1 MEYPKLKNPPVSRQI
16 LQTFGGY
23 DRSTR
28 IDDGAFRDMKNLT
41 SDHFPAMSPR
51 SLRGRYR
58 TSRIPTGLAWRN
70 GLWYMEADAPN
81 QEEAYWGHFKVDDT
95 EIHKLMLSDYRSRQV
110 VCMGAYYIVMP
121 LGFWANTACYD
132 PATGIFSGKDSVG
145 MISHQSQKKN
155 VRLLPCRI
163 DGTAYGE
170 EELPTDSQEATTAYV
185 RLEGEGIHMGF
196 SQYDGVKISELTG
209 ELAHLNGDNILWQ
222 VGKDFVVIQG
232 MLTAPK
238 QAEELWME
246 RSMPE
251 MDFVIEC
258 GNRLWGCRYGKNA
271 AGEFV
276 NEIYCSRLGDFKN
289 WQSFLGVATDSAV
302 ISLGSDGPFTGA
314 ISYMGHP
321 IFFKENVLH
330 KVYISATGAHSVTDT
345 PCSGVQS
352 GCAKSLAVVGD
363 TLFYKSRSG
372 IMAYDGSLPVRLP
385 DVFGGQRYDTAV
397 GGACQDKYY
406 ISMGRDNRY
415 DLFVYDTRRQLW
427 HREDGLQVREFVTD
441 GDRLYAAVGD
451 DILILA
457 GADEPEET
465 EVSWFAETGPMELT
479 TPDRKYLTRLN
490 ARIALEPGT
499 EVSFYVRYDFS
510 PRWEHLHTV
519 VGKELGCLDI
529 PLRPK
534 RCDHM
539 YLRLEGK
546 GPALLYS
553 LTKTVE
559 QGSER
564 I

>member
-1 MEYPKLKNPPVSRQI
+1 MYPKLKNPPVSRQI
-16 LQTFGGY
+16 IQTFGGY

-28 IDDGAFRDMKNLT
+28 IDDGSFRDMENLT
-41 SDHFPAMSPR
+41 SDRFPALSPR
-51 SLRGRYR
+51 PLRGHYR
-58 TSRIPTGLAWRN
+58 TGITPAGLAWKDP
-70 GLWYMEADAPN
+70 LWHMEADAP
-81 QEEAYWGHFKVDDT
+81 ESFWGHLQVGDT
-95 EIHKLMLSDYRSRQV
+95 QLHPFSVPDYRNQYV
-110 VCMGAYYIVMP
+110 VAMGAYYIVMP
-121 LGFWANTACYD
+121 GGFWVNTACYD
-132 PATGIFSGKDSVG
+132 PAAGKLTGKNAAGV
-145 MISHQSQKKN
+145 ISQTADHTG
-155 VRLLPCRI
+155 VRFLPCRI
-163 DGTAYGE
+163 DGTVCE
-170 EELPTDSQEATTAYV
+170 EESDYV
-185 RLEGEGIHMGF
+185 RLEGKDIQKGF
-196 SQYDGVKISELTG
+196 SQYDGVKLSYLTG
-209 ELAHLNGDNILWQ
+209 DLEHLNGDNILWQ
-222 VGKDFVVIQG
+222 VGEDLLVIQG
-232 MLTAPK
+232 VLTASG
-238 QAEELWME
+238 ESDTLRIE
-246 RSMPE
+246 RPLPE

-258 GNRLWGCRYGKNA
+258 GNRLWGCRYGENA
-271 AGEFV
+271 DGEFV

-314 ISYMGHP
+314 VSYMGHP
-321 IFFKENVLH
+321 VFFKENMLH

-345 PCSGVQS
+345 PCPGVQS

-385 DVFGGQRYDTAV
+385 DVFGEKQYDTAV
-397 GGACQDKYY
+397 GGPFRDKYY
-406 ISMGRDNRY
+406 ISMEKDDNY

-427 HREDGLQVREFVTD
+427 HREDSLQVREFASD

-451 DILILA
+451 EILILA
-457 GADEPEET
+457 GAEEPAEGAVT
-465 EVSWFAETGPMELT
+465 WFCETGPMELT
-479 TPDRKYLTRLN
+479 SPDRKYLTRLN

-499 EVSFYVRYDFS
+499 EISFYVRYDFS

-519 VGKELGCLDI
+519 MSRELGCLDI

-564 I
+564 L